1 MEQKIIGFHLD
12 EEKHWVADLE
22 CGHKQHMRHDPPWM
36 KREWVLTPEGRSS
49 RLGQPLQ
56 CKRCD
61 EAAGKVAEAVRAA
74 CLRAVNEAFQEGG
87 FAGLCAEGRQ
97 DLALDRL
104 KQLDLLPVSES
115 ALRSND

>member
-22 CGHKQHMRHDPPWM
+22 CGHKQHVRHDPPWTV
-36 KREWVLTPEGRSS
+36 REWVLTPEGRQS
-49 RLGQPLQ
+49 RLGILLD
-56 CKRCD
+56 CKRC
-61 EAAGKVAEAVRAA
+61 EATALAIAHAVQAA
-74 CLRAVNEAFQEGG
+74 CLGAVNEAFTEGG

-104 KQLDLLPVSES
+104 KQLNLLQIAEA
-115 ALRSND
+115 ALRAND